1 MEDVIWQRDRIRETH
16 NNEHFIDVALTN
28 KTATSDDYDEL
39 NVDRRC
45 KLTSFSDTKNLSNIS
60 KTHSKESC
68 LNVLHSCL
76 HSFMPSSNK
85 IESTKDSDSKLADD
99 RIQTDQR
106 KS

>member
-1 MEDVIWQRDRIRETH
+1 MEDVIWQRDRIRETCD
-16 NNEHFIDVALTN
+16 EYFIDVALTN
-28 KTATSDDYDEL
+28 KTAKSDDHKL

-45 KLTSFSDTKNLSNIS
+45 QLTSSSDTEKMSSIS
-60 KTHSKESC
+60 KTHSTESC

-76 HSFMPSSNK
+76 NSFIPSSNT
-85 IESTKDSDSKLADD
+85 IQSKDSDLKLDD